1 MTVLRIEHPVPD
13 FDIWKQAFDR
23 DPVDRE
29 RSGVV
34 RYRILQAADDPNYV
48 MIDLEFHTADEAEA
62 LLAAMRGVWDRVQG
76 TIMSDP
82 RARIA
87 ETVEIA
93 EYKPGLPTP
102 HLVEQG

>member
-13 FDIWKQAFDR
+13 FEMWKRAFDR

-34 RYRILQAADDPNYV
+34 RYRILRAADDPNYV
-48 MIDLEFHTADEAEA
+48 MIDLEFQTAAEAEA

-87 ETVEIA
+87 EPVETT
-93 EYKPGLPTP
+93 EY
-102 HLVEQG
+102 